1 MGSVYRRSL
10 VYCRTCKSRLST
22 TATQTACRSAGH
34 DVQVRQSKIWTI
46 QYQDASGLNQTES
59 SKTSDKKKAQHTLR
73 LREGAVARRERIV
86 VEDLTVADAAKLVVS
101 DYQVN
106 ERKSLT
112 DALGRIKHLVAFF
125 GGMKLSQVTTA
136 TIKAYIKHRRS
147 EERIVSRERTIL
159 NADGTVTVV
168 PEVRRKPSNAQINRE
183 TTVLGRMFTLAR
195 QDDKIINRPHIPKL
209 KEPAQPR
216 KGFFEY
222 GDFVKVR
229 DHLDPALRNIA
240 EFEYVTGWRIDTEV
254 LPLLWRQVDF
264 AAGEVRIDD
273 PRSTKNEQA
282 RVFPFTQDLRRT
294 LEAQRKLTEGLDSP
308 YVFCHLAGVRAGK
321 RFSYGGF
328 YKAWQRA
335 VRAAG
340 VARVPHDFRRTAIR
354 NLERDGVPRSV
365 AMAMV
370 GQKTEEVYR
379 RYAIVDEAMI
389 REAAIKMNRG
399 AKVRRTTAQR
409 TAQSDQPSADR

>member
-1 MGSVYRRSL
+1 MV
-10 VYCRTCKSRLST
+10 T
-22 TATQTACRSAGH
+22 
-34 DVQVRQSKIWTI
+34 
-46 QYQDASGLNQTES
+46 
-59 SKTSDKKKAQHTLR
+59 
-73 LREGAVARRERIV
+73 
-86 VEDLTVADAAKLVVS
+86 

-112 DALGRIKHLVAFF
+112 DALGRIKHLSAFF
-125 GGMKLSQVTTA
+125 GGMKLSQITTA
-136 TIKAYIKHRRS
+136 AIKAYIKHRRS

-159 NADGTVTVV
+159 NADGTVTAV
-168 PEVRRKPSNAQINRE
+168 PEVRCKPSNAQINRE
-183 TTVLGRMFTLAR
+183 TTILGRMFTLAR

-209 KEPAQPR
+209 KEPAQPW

-240 EFEYVTGWRIDTEV
+240 EFEYVTGSRIYTEV

-294 LEAQRKLTEGLDSP
+294 LEAQPNLTEGLDSP
-308 YVFCHLAGVRAGK
+308 HVFCHLAGVRAGK

-328 YKAWQRA
+328 YKAWRRA

-354 NLERDGVPRSV
+354 NLKTRWRAPIRGDGNGGS
-365 AMAMV
+365 
-370 GQKTEEVYR
+370 E
-379 RYAIVDEAMI
+379 D
-389 REAAIKMNRG
+389 
-399 AKVRRTTAQR
+399 
-409 TAQSDQPSADR
+409 